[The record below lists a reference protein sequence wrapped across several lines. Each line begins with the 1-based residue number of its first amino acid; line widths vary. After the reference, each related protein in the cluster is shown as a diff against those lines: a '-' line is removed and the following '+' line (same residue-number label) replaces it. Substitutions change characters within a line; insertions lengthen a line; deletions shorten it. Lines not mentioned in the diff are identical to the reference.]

1 MTRGR
6 TTLNPKLWL
15 EMLSIKLCLRIRI
28 PAINYLWAHKYFRR
42 MVIEAPQE
50 GYPGFNSSNEDQI
63 SQRVGLQDIK
73 ANTSSRHGFVKRLE
87 RPVRHGAKVA
97 GQPYSLETHSSC
109 ILNRLSVICSLDG
122 SAMQLQS
129 RYAT

>member
-50 GYPGFNSSNEDQI
+50 GYPGFNSPNEDQT
-63 SQRVGLQDIK
+63 SQGVKLSSDIK
-73 ANTSSRHGFVKRLE
+73 ANKSFRHGFVT
-87 RPVRHGAKVA
+87 RP
-97 GQPYSLETHSSC
+97 
-109 ILNRLSVICSLDG
+109 
-122 SAMQLQS
+122 
-129 RYAT
+129 

>member
-6 TTLNPKLWL
+6 TTPQKLWS
-15 EMLSIKLCLRIRI
+15 EMLGIKLCLRIRI
-28 PAINYLWAHKYFRR
+28 PAINYLWTHKYFRR

-63 SQRVGLQDIK
+63 SQRVRLQDIK

-87 RPVRHGAKVA
+87 RPVRQGAKVVV
-97 GQPYSLETHSSC
+97 QPNSLETQSSC
-109 ILNRLSVICSLDG
+109 ILNTLSVICSLDG

-129 RYAT
+129 QYAT